1 MIQYKIDGSSELRSI
16 DVPETCTDKELCDSI
31 LKTLFGDSPPTCDLV
46 VCERG
51 DVVLLS
57 RVYAKKF
64 EAIPKFQVVKPKR
77 RRKRWVSR
85 SPPRKRWVSR
95 SPERNRRY

>member
-64 EAIPKFQVVKPKR
+64 EAIPKFQVETKR
-77 RRKRWVSR
+77 RRALGIKISAT
-85 SPPRKRWVSR
+85 KTLGFEIK
-95 SPERNRRY
+95 ERNRRY